1 MLLFNTYLLFLV
13 LALSAWMVTLFLEL
27 RGAAAGQDAAERVV
41 TD

>member
-13 LALSAWMVTLFLEL
+13 LALSAWLITIVVEL
-27 RGAAAGQDAAERVV
+27 RGAAASPGADQRAV